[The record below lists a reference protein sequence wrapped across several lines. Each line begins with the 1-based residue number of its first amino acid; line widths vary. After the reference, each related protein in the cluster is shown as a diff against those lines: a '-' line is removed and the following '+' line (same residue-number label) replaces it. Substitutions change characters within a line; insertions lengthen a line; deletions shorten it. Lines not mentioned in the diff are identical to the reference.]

1 MTHRSRLSGL
11 AAATTLA
18 VLAGLAPSAVTG
30 PADATDEAFAPQL
43 VTVDTPSRADKAR
56 LQTLGLDL
64 TEHAGHD
71 YVEVV
76 LHNRLDL
83 DRLTG
88 AGFAYDVR
96 IPDLV
101 AREAEVNRI
110 NEAFAASTVRSRL
123 PSGRDSYR
131 TLEDYN
137 ADMAALA
144 KDRPGIAKTFRLKR
158 PSLDG
163 RVVRGIEIGAGVRE
177 PEDGRPVFAL
187 FGVHHARE
195 WPGGEL
201 AMEFA
206 TELVDKY
213 GSNDRIT
220 RLLRQARV
228 VVVPVVNVDGF
239 DMSRTDGAMVDLR
252 DADGGGTASILGTP
266 GNAYK
271 RKNCRVVDDLP

>member
-1 MTHRSRLSGL
+1 MSHRSRLSGL

-30 PADATDEAFAPQL
+30 AADATDEAFAPQL
-43 VTVDTPSRADKAR
+43 VTVDTPTRADKAR

-83 DRLTG
+83 DRLTA
-88 AGFAYDVR
+88 AGFGYDVR

-110 NEAFAASTVRSRL
+110 NEAFAASTVRSKL

-137 ADMAALA
+137 ADMAALVKA
-144 KDRPGIAKTFRLKR
+144 RPGIAKSITMPLK
-158 PSLDG
+158 SVEG
-163 RVVRGIEIGAGVRE
+163 RTIKGIEIGRNVRRA
-177 PEDGRPVFAL
+177 P
-187 FGVHHARE
+187 
-195 WPGGEL
+195 
-201 AMEFA
+201 
-206 TELVDKY
+206 
-213 GSNDRIT
+213 
-220 RLLRQARV
+220 
-228 VVVPVVNVDGF
+228 
-239 DMSRTDGAMVDLR
+239 
-252 DADGGGTASILGTP
+252 DA
-266 GNAYK
+266 
-271 RKNCRVVDDLP
+271 